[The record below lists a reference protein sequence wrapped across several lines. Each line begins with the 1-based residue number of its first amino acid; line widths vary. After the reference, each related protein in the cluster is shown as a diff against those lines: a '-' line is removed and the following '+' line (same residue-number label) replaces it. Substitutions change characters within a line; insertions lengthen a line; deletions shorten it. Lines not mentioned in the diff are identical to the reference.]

1 MSLQPVISQHGLN
14 DVLAWRAEG
23 PVRVRTFL
31 GHAQALAAQLPP
43 GAWLLNMCED
53 RYHFAVGF
61 VAGLLTQK
69 ISLQPS
75 SQSPETLKRIA
86 RDYADVICL
95 KDGLGD
101 WGDMTCVEFPDLLG
115 SGNADLTEIPALP
128 RDQVAAILFTSGST
142 GTPQPHPR
150 TFGQLAQCAVSEAQ
164 GLGVLGQAPAI
175 VGTVP
180 AQHSFG
186 FESTFLL
193 ALYGGCSFWSGKP
206 FYPQDIADALAVVP
220 TPRMLVTTP
229 FHLSA
234 LVGSG
239 LRLPKIEMVLSATAP
254 LNASLAMQAEA
265 CAAAPV
271 HEIYGS
277 TETSA
282 LATRR
287 TTDGL
292 TWTLLPGVALRQEG
306 DATYASEG
314 HVPSRVALSDVVA
327 LSGER
332 QFLLHGRHADLV
344 NIAGKR
350 TSLAYLDVQVSEIEG
365 VQDVAF
371 FLPDAEI
378 NRIGRLTAFVVAPG
392 VTRADLVAAMRQ
404 RLDAVFMPRPLI
416 LLDALPRN
424 SLGKLPRSQLQALYE
439 EKQAHARD

>member
-1 MSLQPVISQHGLN
+1 MSLQPVIGQHGLN
-14 DVLAWRAEG
+14 DVLAWRPSG
-23 PVRVRTFL
+23 PVRVHTFL
-31 GHAQALAAQLPP
+31 KHAQALAAQLPP

-61 VAGLLTQK
+61 IAGLLAQK

-86 RDYADVICL
+86 HDYPDVICL
-95 KDGLGD
+95 KDGPGD
-101 WGDMTCVEFPDLLG
+101 WGAMTCIEFPDL
-115 SGNADLTEIPALP
+115 SESENAVLTEIPTLP
-128 RDQVAAILFTSGST
+128 RDQIAAILFTSGST

-150 TFGQLAQCAVSEAQ
+150 TFGQLEQSALSEAE
-164 GLGVLGQAPAI
+164 GLAVLNLAPAI

-206 FYPQDIADALAVVP
+206 FYPQDIVDALAAVP
-220 TPRMLVTTP
+220 LPRMLVTTP

-239 LRLPKIEMVLSATAP
+239 LRLPKIETILSATAP
-254 LNASLAMQAEA
+254 LNALLAMQAETY
-265 CAAAPV
+265 AAAPV

-292 TWTLLPGVALRQEG
+292 IWTLLPGVALRQEG
-306 DATYASEG
+306 DATYAGEG
-314 HVPSRVALSDVVA
+314 HVPSRVALSDVVE
-327 LSGER
+327 LSGVR
-332 QFLLHGRHADLV
+332 QFLLLGRHADLV

-365 VQDVAF
+365 VRDVAF
-371 FLPDAEI
+371 FLPDAEA

-392 VTRADLVAAMRQ
+392 IARTDLVAAMRQ

-416 LLDALPRN
+416 QLDALPRN

-439 EKQAHARD
+439 EKRGHVRD

>member
-1 MSLQPVISQHGLN
+1 MNLQPLISQHGLD
-14 DVLAWRAEG
+14 DVLAWRPAG

-31 GHAQALAAQLPP
+31 EQAQALAGQLPP

-61 VAGLLTQK
+61 IAGLLAQK

-86 RDYADVICL
+86 HDYPDVVCL
-95 KDGLGD
+95 KDGAND
-101 WGDMTCVEFPDLLG
+101 WAGMTCIDFPDL
-115 SGNADLTEIPALP
+115 SESEKMNLTEIPALP
-128 RDQVAAILFTSGST
+128 CNQVAAILFTSGST
-142 GTPQPHPR
+142 GAPQPHPR
-150 TFGQLAQCAVSEAQ
+150 TFGQLAKSALSEAQ
-164 GLGVLGQAPAI
+164 GLDVVNRGPVI

-206 FYPQDIADALAVVP
+206 FFPQDIVDALVIVP
-220 TPRMLVTTP
+220 MPRMLVTTP

-234 LVGSG
+234 LVSSG

-254 LNASLAMQAEA
+254 LNASLASQAEA
-265 CAAAPV
+265 CAGAPV

-287 TTDGL
+287 TTEGSA
-292 TWTLLPGVALRQEG
+292 WTLLPGVALRQEG

-314 HVPSRVALSDVVA
+314 HVPSLVALTDIVE
-327 LSGER
+327 LSGHR

-344 NIAGKR
+344 IIAGKK
-350 TSLAYLDVQVSEIEG
+350 TSLAYLNVQVSEIEG

-371 FLPDAEI
+371 FLPDADA
-378 NRIGRLTAFVVAPG
+378 NRNGRLTAFVVAPG
-392 VTRADLVAAMRQ
+392 IARTVLVAAMRQ

-416 LLDALPRN
+416 QVDALPRN
-424 SLGKLPRSQLQALYE
+424 SMGKLPRSQLQALYE
-439 EKQAHARD
+439 KNRAHVRD